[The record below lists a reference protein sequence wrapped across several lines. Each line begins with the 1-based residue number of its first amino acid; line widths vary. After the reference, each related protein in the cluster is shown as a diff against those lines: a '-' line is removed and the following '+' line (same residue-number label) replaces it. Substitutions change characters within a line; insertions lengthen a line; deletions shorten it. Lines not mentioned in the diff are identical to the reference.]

1 MELKH
6 LQALL
11 GIAETGSFS
20 AAAES
25 IGTVQSNIS
34 AHVARLE
41 KELDV
46 VLVDRSSGRLT
57 EEGEI
62 VAGRARRMMGE
73 LDAMVTDVI
82 ALRREVAGTVR
93 AGMIGTTGRWL
104 LPQLFDRLSER
115 HPDVHLNVT
124 DGTNTTLELQLTSG
138 KLEVA
143 LVTLPLS
150 SDELTTSPL
159 FEEDIMLVVP
169 NDHPLVAE
177 AIVTSASMTSATMT
191 SVGAP
196 APATAGARDTGVA
209 TALAPTVAALVH
221 DLDADPNTG
230 RPLMAPLPLTKLA
243 NLELLLPAP
252 GTSLRDE
259 IDAVMRPT
267 GIELRPSM
275 ELDGLRMIASLTFD
289 GYGPALLPATAVPGH
304 VRDRFCSIPLEG
316 LPRRRVGIAM
326 RTRGVPSAP
335 ARALIAVLH
344 DVVED
349 RLSMPEGIHPAHRD

>member
-1 MELKH
+1 VQKETTSVELKH

-73 LDAMVTDVI
+73 LDAMVTDVV

-143 LVTLPLS
+143 LVTLPLA

-177 AIVTSASMTSATMT
+177 AMMTSI
-191 SVGAP
+191 P
-196 APATAGARDTGVA
+196 LPATVSAGAGSTGVA
-209 TALAPTVAALVH
+209 TALRPTISTLGH
-221 DLDADPNTG
+221 ELDADPNTG